1 MIAIVDYGVGNPG
14 ALMNMLEFIGYEAF
28 ITGEQ
33 ETILRGSHLLL
44 PGVGA
49 FDTAMRNLRT
59 SALIGSLE
67 KAVFDRG
74 IPLLG
79 ICLGMQLLGRRSEEG
94 LAQGLGWLDADCVKM
109 RPRSELRLKVP
120 FMGWAEVE
128 PTRNATLFS
137 EEQKQRFYFSHS
149 YKMQCDSEDDVAATY
164 EFGEP
169 VVCSV
174 QRGNIFGVQFH
185 PEKSHR
191 FGMTLL
197 RNFIQRTSNET
208 AHHPSFAR

>member
-49 FDTAMRNLRT
+49 FDTAMRNLRA
-59 SALIGSLE
+59 SALVGALE

-94 LAQGLGWLDADCVKM
+94 LAQGLGWLDADSVKM
-109 RPRSELRLKVP
+109 RPRSELRFKVP

-137 EEQKQRFYFSHS
+137 EEPKQRFYFSHS
-149 YKMQCDSEDDVAATY
+149 FKMQCDSEDDVAATY

-191 FGMTLL
+191 FGMTL
-197 RNFIQRTSNET
+197 
-208 AHHPSFAR
+208 

>member
-1 MIAIVDYGVGNPG
+1 
-14 ALMNMLEFIGYEAF
+14 
-28 ITGEQ
+28 
-33 ETILRGSHLLL
+33 
-44 PGVGA
+44 
-49 FDTAMRNLRT
+49 
-59 SALIGSLE
+59 
-67 KAVFDRG
+67 
-74 IPLLG
+74 
-79 ICLGMQLLGRRSEEG
+79 
-94 LAQGLGWLDADCVKM
+94 
-109 RPRSELRLKVP
+109 
-120 FMGWAEVE
+120 MGWAEVE